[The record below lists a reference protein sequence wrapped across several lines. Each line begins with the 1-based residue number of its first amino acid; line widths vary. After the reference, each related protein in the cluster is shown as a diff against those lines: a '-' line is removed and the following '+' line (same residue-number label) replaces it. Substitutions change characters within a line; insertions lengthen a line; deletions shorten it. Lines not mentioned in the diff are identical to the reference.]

1 MPPNPKPAATPAAV
15 DIPIDGTLDLHHF
28 DPRQIKELIQ
38 DYLAACQA
46 EGVLEVRLIHGK
58 GTGALRRTV
67 HALLARH
74 PEVLSFSLAHELF
87 GGWGATVLRLRPP
100 ATASS
105 QRALAK
111 PPRPAQS

>member
-1 MPPNPKPAATPAAV
+1 MLPNPKPAATPEAV
-15 DIPIDGTLDLHHF
+15 EIPIDGTLDLHHF

-46 EGVLEVRLIHGK
+46 KGLLEVRLIHGK

-87 GGWGATVLRLRPP
+87 GGWGATVVRLRPP
-100 ATASS
+100 ATPGS

-111 PPRPAQS
+111 PPRPGHS